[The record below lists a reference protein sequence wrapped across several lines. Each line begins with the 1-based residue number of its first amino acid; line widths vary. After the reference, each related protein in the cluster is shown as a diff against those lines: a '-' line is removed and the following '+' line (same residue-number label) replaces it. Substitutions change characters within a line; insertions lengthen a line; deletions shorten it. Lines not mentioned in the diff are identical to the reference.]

1 MFTTKQTQLFPT
13 DSQQSATSNS
23 PFIAKGLA
31 KSSEVLSG
39 NGALKYDSTGNSF
52 VDQFAKLGTYKAIR
66 PFDQIER
73 DCEILWAEDELTAV
87 KFMFYLRTINRK
99 TLLLDGTTTEES
111 QKGGELKHEAI
122 MRMIWLSQK
131 NPEYFW
137 NNIGLFVS
145 LGSWHD
151 IFTMLQ
157 YDLVYHGW
165 DGRKLNWNNFLEF
178 ISNGLKNPKSSELV
192 KKYLP
197 HIKARSACKTVEAQA
212 NTIIGKWLAGS
223 LIPSKQ
229 AYKDYRKYKSS
240 GTAHQWQQLISQKR
254 FSELNFDKIHGRAL
268 NKLVRSKFLTNQ
280 NLSEKYAEWLGSNPE
295 KSVKYTGF
303 VHELFGKLP
312 YALSALDKN
321 TQDTINRQF
330 ATLIEK
336 GKTEKPQSDN
346 FIVVRDTSTSMGS
359 MASGTTMSC
368 FNIGK
373 ALALYF
379 SEFLTGK
386 FANSFIEFN
395 SSAKM
400 HTWKGATPLEKWFND
415 HTGYVGST
423 NFMSVIQLFAHI
435 KQEGVAESDFPTG
448 IICISDSEFDP
459 ASLGITNVEAAKRA
473 LTIAGFSEKFVN
485 NFKIVLWNLQNDFYG
500 KGSGEKFETSSA
512 CAPNTFYF
520 SGYSPSVITFLTTG
534 QVTTA
539 LDVFNKAMDQEVLNM
554 IHLD

>member
-1 MFTTKQTQLFPT
+1 MFTNKQTQLFPT
-13 DSQQSATSNS
+13 DSKPSASTS
-23 PFIAKGLA
+23 PFIAKGLV
-31 KSSEVLSG
+31 KSAEVLSG

-52 VDQFAKLGTYKAIR
+52 VDQFAKLGTYKAVR
-66 PFDQIER
+66 PFVQIER
-73 DCEILWAEDELTAV
+73 DCEILWAADDLTAV

-131 NPEYFW
+131 SPEYFW
-137 NNIGLFVS
+137 NNIGLFIS

-165 DGRKLNWNNFLEF
+165 DGRKLNWNNFLEL

-197 HIKARSACKTVEAQA
+197 QIKARSACKTVEAQA
-212 NTIIGKWLAGS
+212 NTMIGKWLAGS
-223 LIPSKQ
+223 LFASKQ
-229 AYKDYRKYKSS
+229 AYKDYRTYKSS

-254 FSELNFDKIHGRAL
+254 FAELDFDKIHGRAL

-312 YALSALDKN
+312 HDALSSLDKN

-336 GKTEKPQSDN
+336 GKTEKTQSDN
-346 FIVVRDTSTSMGS
+346 FIVVRDTSSSMQS

-379 SEFLTGK
+379 SEFLSGK
-386 FANSFIEFN
+386 FAGSFIEFN
-395 SSAKM
+395 STAKM
-400 HTWKGATPLEKWFND
+400 HTWKGGTPLEKWFND
-415 HTGYVGST
+415 SAGYVGST
-423 NFMSVIQLFAHI
+423 NFLSVIHLFAHI

-448 IICISDSEFDP
+448 IICISDSEFNP
-459 ASLGITNVEAAKRA
+459 TSLGVTNVEAAKMVLRN
-473 LTIAGFSEKFVN
+473 AGFSKDYVD
-485 NFKIVLWNLQNDFYG
+485 NFKIVLWNLHNDYYG
-500 KGSGEKFETSSA
+500 PGSGEKFETASA
-512 CAPNTFYF
+512 VAPNTFYF

-539 LDVFNKAMDQEVLNM
+539 LDVFNAAMDQEVLNM
-554 IHLD
+554 IYLD